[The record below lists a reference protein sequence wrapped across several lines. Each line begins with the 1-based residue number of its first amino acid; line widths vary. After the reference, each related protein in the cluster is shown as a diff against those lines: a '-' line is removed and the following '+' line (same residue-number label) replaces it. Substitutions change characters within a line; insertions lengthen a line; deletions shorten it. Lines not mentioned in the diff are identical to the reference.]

1 VKKVSKENINKEK
14 EDVNDDDKRRMELGH
29 YRDCESLLM
38 HSNKPRTMNLHK
50 KRRISFGTG
59 LEMS

>member
-1 VKKVSKENINKEK
+1 VNKVRKENIVKEK

-29 YRDCESLLM
+29 YRDCESLL
-38 HSNKPRTMNLHK
+38 TMNLHK
-50 KRRISFGTG
+50 KGRISFGTG